1 MAKRFT
7 DTEKFTDPWFRRL
20 NTQNK
25 LLWDWMLC
33 SCDHAGFISIDM
45 EFIELILGEKYPDD
59 VIEKHFSERV
69 LKLGNFKYFIP
80 KFIKFQY
87 GELRHDSRVHKSVFR
102 KLLDHGIN
110 YETLDVT
117 HVNADSLSVNADSVK
132 DKEKDKDKDSSFSFS
147 SLKEECVKID
157 NVIQLFNDKC
167 AGKGKISF
175 CRGLS
180 SRNIQDFIVTTSF
193 KDFKIINTWQEI
205 FQKTVESEFLTGQ
218 QADSSFVATLN
229 WLVIHDN
236 ALKVLNGQ
244 YNGSLNEQKGTKSAF
259 KSKSHGVA
267 STPENP
273 TGNPYLEEARQK
285 GYIA

>member
-69 LKLGNFKYFIP
+69 LKLGSFKYFIP

-87 GELRHDSRVHKSVFR
+87 GELRHDSRVHKSVFK

-132 DKEKDKDKDSSFSFS
+132 DKEKDKDKDPSFLLSS
-147 SLKEECVKID
+147 SLEEECVKID
-157 NVIQLFNDKC
+157 NVLQLFNDTC
-167 AGKGKISF
+167 SGFGKITF

-180 SRNIQDFIVTTSF
+180 GKNIQEFITTTSF
-193 KDFKIINTWQEI
+193 KDFKIINTWREV
-205 FQKTVESEFLTGQ
+205 FQKTIESEFLTGQ
-218 QADSSFVATLN
+218 QPGSTFVATLN
-229 WLVIHDN
+229 WLVVHDN

-244 YNGSLNEQKGTKSAF
+244 YGKGRNENAAS
-259 KSKSHGVA
+259 SKSGPHKI
-267 STPENP
+267 
-273 TGNPYLEEARQK
+273 EALTDHEIKLLKAAGQ
-285 GYIA
+285 I